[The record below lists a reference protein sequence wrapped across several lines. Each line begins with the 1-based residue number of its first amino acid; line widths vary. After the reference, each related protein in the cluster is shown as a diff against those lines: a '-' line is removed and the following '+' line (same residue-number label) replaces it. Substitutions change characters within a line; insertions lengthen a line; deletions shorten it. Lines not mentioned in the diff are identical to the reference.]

1 MSPAAAARAAQHR
14 QNTGLCLWVSPAW
27 LHSCPWS
34 VVLDSGE
41 DEMWVSCGDALHR
54 LEAPIP
60 LCFFYGHLISF
71 LPSSEMQRRS
81 LLQTKEADKVLK
93 GLQTLL
99 HLFGLETKAW
109 LSKENF
115 CLDVKLPSQYWKKPN
130 QLIESPKHLMGQFM
144 GFFLPCTASYCL
156 HAVLLQYQSPCFKKK
171 IPAFCYLIWW
181 LTILNR

>member
-1 MSPAAAARAAQHR
+1 
-14 QNTGLCLWVSPAW
+14 
-27 LHSCPWS
+27 
-34 VVLDSGE
+34 
-41 DEMWVSCGDALHR
+41 MWVSCGDALHR
-54 LEAPIP
+54 LEAPVP

-115 CLDVKLPSQYWKKPN
+115 CLDVKLPSQY
-130 QLIESPKHLMGQFM
+130 
-144 GFFLPCTASYCL
+144 
-156 HAVLLQYQSPCFKKK
+156 
-171 IPAFCYLIWW
+171 
-181 LTILNR
+181 